1 MGMRQIRVG
10 TRRIKVEMQGVRV
23 EMRGMGMRMLR
34 TQRMRGIRVVIWEMV
49 VGIWGMEWECGESG
63 WKCMESV

>member
-1 MGMRQIRVG
+1 M
-10 TRRIKVEMQGVRV
+10 EMQGVRV

-63 WKCMESV
+63 WKCRESV